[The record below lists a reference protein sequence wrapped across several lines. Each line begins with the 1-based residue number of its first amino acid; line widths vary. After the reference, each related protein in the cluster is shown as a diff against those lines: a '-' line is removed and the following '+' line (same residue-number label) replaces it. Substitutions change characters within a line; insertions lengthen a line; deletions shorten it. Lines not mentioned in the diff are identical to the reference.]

1 MNPDWTTIESD
12 PYLSAA
18 LDEARSARESDAFI
32 PGRIVAQDGPLF
44 EVVTPRGAWYAR
56 LSGALRHQLH
66 LGSVAPPA
74 VGDYV
79 ALGTAQESPIRRILP
94 RRTVYERKEAGIRAE
109 SQVICANID
118 LTLIVTTAPAEAA
131 RPDADRSSLHDFS
144 VRRVERFIATLDP
157 RVRPV
162 VVINKCD
169 LIDEPDAV
177 RSAVEAQL
185 PGADVVLISAL
196 SGDGVEALGAL
207 VGRGATAVLVGSS
220 GSGKST
226 LIGKLTGHDVRTGA
240 VRAADGRGRHTTTGR
255 RLYAAG
261 AGGMLI
267 DTPGVR
273 EVQLWGGEDAAAKLG
288 SAFPEIDA
296 LAADCRFSDCS
307 HTGEPGCA
315 VRAAV
320 QAGDVTQERYL
331 SYLELQEEHDVT
343 AARAEKR
350 ERLTNRRH
358 ARKSRMQRRSRG
370 S

>member
-1 MNPDWTTIESD
+1 MIPDWKTIESD
-12 PYLSAA
+12 PYLAA
-18 LDEARSARESDAFI
+18 AAEEIGEPDLI
-32 PGRIVAQDGPLF
+32 PGRIVAQDGPLL
-44 EVVTPRGAWYAR
+44 EVVTQRGSWYAR
-56 LSGALRHQLH
+56 SAGGLRHEIDM
-66 LGSVAPPA
+66 GSVAPPA

-79 ALGTAQESPIRRILP
+79 ALGAAEGSPIRRILP
-94 RRTVYERKEAGIRAE
+94 RRTVYERKEAGVRAE
-109 SQVICANID
+109 SQVICANVD
-118 LTLIVTTAPAEAA
+118 VALIVTTAPAEAA
-131 RPDADRSSLHDFS
+131 RPDADRASLHDFS

-157 RVRPV
+157 RVRPA

-169 LIDEPDAV
+169 LIADPDAV
-177 RSAVEAQL
+177 RAAVEAQL
-185 PGADVVLISAL
+185 PGTDVVLISAL
-196 SGDGVEALGAL
+196 AGDGVDAIAAHLAPGT
-207 VGRGATAVLVGSS
+207 TAVLVGSS

-226 LIGKLTGHDVRTGA
+226 LIARLTGLDIRTGA

-288 SAFPEIDA
+288 SAFPEIEA
-296 LAADCRFSDCS
+296 LAAACRFSDCS

-320 QAGDVTQERYL
+320 HTGEVTQERYL
-331 SYLELQEEHDVT
+331 SYLELQEEHDTT

-350 ERLTNRRH
+350 DRLNARRT
-358 ARKSRMQRRSRG
+358 ARKSRMKRRSRG